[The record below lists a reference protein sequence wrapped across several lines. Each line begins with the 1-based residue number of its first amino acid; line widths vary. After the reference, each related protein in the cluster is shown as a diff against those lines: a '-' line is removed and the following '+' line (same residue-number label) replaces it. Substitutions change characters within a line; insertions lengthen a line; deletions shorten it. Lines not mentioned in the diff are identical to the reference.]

1 MTQSPTAVGF
11 HHPPVS
17 PQLDSAR
24 IFGIVDDIEC
34 VSIVA
39 DTGLENFSR
48 ISIMQINLRLFGIP
62 IKHFENGAIFLDRLE
77 FFLCM
82 GRL

>member
-1 MTQSPTAVGF
+1 MLQANSVTQPATAVGF
-11 HHPPVS
+11 QQRPVS

-24 IFGIVDDIEC
+24 IFGIVDDVEC

-48 ISIMQINLRLFGIP
+48 FSIMQINLRLFRIP
-62 IKHFENGAIFLDRLE
+62 IKQFENGAIFLDRLE
-77 FFLCM
+77 F
-82 GRL
+82 